1 MQFYLIRHPKP
12 LDVLGLCYGR
22 KDVAV
27 AATETSVAAR
37 SVRRQL
43 PASLLQ
49 NTIVYTSPL
58 SRCATLARALAP
70 QCAQVVDQ
78 DLIEMDFGS
87 WEGLAWNAIPQDQ
100 LDRWAQDLLCYR
112 PGGGENAHAVTARW
126 RSFVKR
132 MRRTRCDTVVAVTH
146 AGIIRVA
153 LAHATQRALSEVA
166 HSRIE
171 FASVH
176 RLAVP
181 DAEHALIKPLRFSA

>member
-27 AATETSVAAR
+27 ATTETSAAAV
-37 SVRRQL
+37 SVRQQL
-43 PASLLQ
+43 PPSLLQ
-49 NTIVYTSPL
+49 NTIIYTSPL

-70 QCAQVVDQ
+70 QYPQIVDQ

-100 LDRWAQDLLCYR
+100 LDGWAEDLLCYR

-126 RSFVKR
+126 RNFVKR
-132 MRRTRCDTVVAVTH
+132 MRRTRCDTVIAVTH

-153 LAHATQRALSEVA
+153 LAQAAQRALSEVA
-166 HSRIE
+166 QLRIE

-176 RLAVP
+176 CVAVSN
-181 DAEHALIKPLRFSA
+181 AEHTSIKRPRVRA